1 MQQRSNLGAS
11 PLESASGSKVKWMV
25 MQQRANN
32 GIGPLESASGS
43 TSSSGVPLRYSGMR
57 AF

>member
-11 PLESASGSKVKWMV
+11 PLESASGPKVKWIV
-25 MQQRANN
+25 MQQRSNN
-32 GIGPLESASGS
+32 GIGPLESASRS